1 MERSHNAFIYV
12 GILQIFGRSGTFE
25 LVVVC
30 FDATIEQF
38 PLPIGFSAKERFK
51 VFHGS
56 DKVSGPSGVFFHDAA
71 QSTVHVF
78 HFPVVGFDQLPLIG
92 RDLFIHLFGKKEHSS
107 VHLLRYGR

>member
-12 GILQIFGRSGTFE
+12 EILQIFGRSGTFE

-30 FDATIEQF
+30 FDAAIEQF

-56 DKVSGPSGVFFHDAA
+56 NEVSGPSGVFFHDAA

-78 HFPVVGFDQLPLIG
+78 HFFQFADTFAIG
-92 RDLFIHLFGKKEHSS
+92 RVGNHDAIFPG
-107 VHLLRYGR
+107 